1 MIFYHVSINIYS
13 DNNML
18 FFLDKHNVVFLNS
31 TKNDEKQLSE
41 EFLAANYINA
51 SYIDVSFKSHF
62 N

>member
-1 MIFYHVSINIYS
+1 
-13 DNNML
+13 ML